1 MSTLNVGTIKS
12 LDSSAPVF
20 QNSSG
25 TQKGM
30 LVGAWVSFNG
40 ASGGTNKTIYDSY
53 NVSSVTDNA
62 VAKFTIN
69 FTNAFTSGY
78 CVAGIHNNFSD
89 GVSCIGQDGSNT
101 SNTQKFSIMTT
112 VYNGGSDPA
121 AVRVIF
127 IGNS

>member
-1 MSTLNVGTIKS
+1 MSTLKVNTLQDASGANNVAMSTLSGI
-12 LDSSAPVF
+12 
-20 QNSSG
+20 NSNGIAKAWVNFNQTG
-25 TQKGM
+25 TQ
-30 LVGAWVSFNG
+30 AIRNSF
-40 ASGGTNKTIYDSY
+40 

-69 FTNAFTSGY
+69 FTKAFTSGY

-112 VYNGGSDPA
+112 VYNGGSDPS